1 MSNEDF
7 FNLFGMHTEVKLML
21 YEQYLQK
28 YLTILLNAPSFET
41 IHIYDLFCG
50 KGETDGGQVG
60 SALISVKQA
69 ISSACTYTKAKRIEV
84 HLCDKNKAFCD
95 ELNTKLA
102 SIARPANIKVSVQ
115 CKEFKDEVGN
125 IISRH
130 DHEKNSKVLF
140 FIDPYGYKDT
150 PPETLLDLKQIP
162 NTEIMLFLPVSFIY
176 RFIESPQSN
185 STLDKWKTFMSIS
198 GRPTGLSIIVDLINS
213 RFSQAGFY
221 SGSFILNNQQ
231 NSNKYAIFFV
241 SSNVYGLEKF
251 NETIWKID
259 PYEGTQM
266 CREFSSVVIPS
277 VAEGWKQASLDRL
290 TQSIREH
297 ISAKPD
303 KMIDNIEL
311 YDTVIRRGYLPRHFN
326 EVWKQNQFLER
337 EFITSKTRSN
347 YIGYNYTKDDA
358 LVKFRLPKDT
368 DD

>member
-1 MSNEDF
+1 MNSDSF
-7 FNLFGMHTEVKLML
+7 FDSFSMHTEVKLKL
-21 YEQYLQK
+21 YKEYLQK
-28 YLTILLNAPSFET
+28 YLRILLNAKYINT

-69 ISSACTYTKAKRIEV
+69 ISSACIYTKSKRIVV
-84 HLCDKNKAFCD
+84 HLSDKNKAFCD
-95 ELNTKLA
+95 ELKIKLT
-102 SIARPANIKVSVQ
+102 SIARPANIEVSVQ

-150 PPETLLDLKQIP
+150 PPETLLDLKKNP

-176 RFIESPQSN
+176 RFIDSPQSN
-185 STLDKWKTFMSIS
+185 PALDKWKTFMTIS
-198 GRPTGLSIIVDLINS
+198 GRPTDLSIIVDLITS
-213 RFSQAGFY
+213 RFSRAGFY

-231 NSNKYAIFFV
+231 TSNKYAIFFV

-251 NETIWKID
+251 NETIWAID
-259 PYEGTQM
+259 PFEGSQM
-266 CREFSSVVIPS
+266 CRNFSGEVIPS
-277 VAEGWKQASLDRL
+277 IAEEWKQASMDRL
-290 TQSIREH
+290 SLTIREH
-297 ISAKPD
+297 ILAKPD

-311 YDTVIRRGYLPRHFN
+311 YDTVIRQGYLPRHFN
-326 EVWKQNQFLER
+326 EVWKQKQFLER
-337 EFITSKTRSN
+337 EFLTSKKRSN
-347 YIGYNYTKDDA
+347 YIGYDYTKVDA

-368 DD
+368 DV

>member
-1 MSNEDF
+1 MNSDSF
-7 FNLFGMHTEVKLML
+7 FDSFSMHTEVKLKL
-21 YEQYLQK
+21 YNEYLQK
-28 YLTILLNAPSFET
+28 YLRILLNADYINT

-69 ISSACTYTKAKRIEV
+69 ISSACIYTKSKRIIV
-84 HLCDKNKAFCD
+84 HLSDKNKAFCE
-95 ELNTKLA
+95 ELKFRLA
-102 SIARPANIKVSVQ
+102 SIAIPANIEVSVQ

-150 PPETLLDLKQIP
+150 SPKTLLDLKQNP

-176 RFIESPQSN
+176 RFIDSPKSN
-185 STLDKWKTFMSIS
+185 PTLYKWKTFMSIT
-198 GRPTGLSIIVDLINS
+198 GRPKDLLKIVDLITK
-213 RFSQAGFY
+213 RFSLAGFY

-251 NETIWKID
+251 NETKWAID
-259 PYEGTQM
+259 PIDGSQM
-266 CREFSSVVIPS
+266 CRNFTGEVIPS
-277 VAEGWKQASLDRL
+277 IAEEWRLASLDKL
-290 TQSIREH
+290 SNSIKEH
-297 ISAKPD
+297 ISAKPN

-311 YDTVIRRGYLPRHFN
+311 YDVVIRQGFLPRHFN
-326 EVWKQNQFLER
+326 EVWKKKPFLKR
-337 EFITSKTRSN
+337 EFLTSKTRSN
-347 YIGYNYTKDDA
+347 YIGYDYTKRDP
-358 LVKFRLPKDT
+358 LVKFWLQ
-368 DD
+368 

>member
-1 MSNEDF
+1 
-7 FNLFGMHTEVKLML
+7 ML
-21 YEQYLQK
+21 YKQYLQK
-28 YLTILLNAPSFET
+28 YLLILLNSTYTNT

-50 KGETDGGQVG
+50 KGETEDGQVG

-69 ISSACTYTKAKRIEV
+69 ITSACIYSKSKRIVV
-84 HLCDKNKAFCD
+84 HLSDKNRDFCD
-95 ELNTKLA
+95 VLYTRLA
-102 SIARPANIKVSVQ
+102 SITFPPNVEVFVRCND
-115 CKEFKDEVGN
+115 FKDEVDD
-125 IISRH
+125 IILRH
-130 DHEKNSKVLF
+130 NHEKNSKVLF
-140 FIDPYGYKDT
+140 FIDPCGYKDT
-150 PPETLLDLKQIP
+150 PPETLLDLKRNP
-162 NTEIMLFLPVSFIY
+162 NTEIILFLPISFIY

-185 STLDKWKTFMSIS
+185 PTLDKWKTFMSIT
-198 GRPTGLSIIVDLINS
+198 GRPTDLSIIVDLITT
-213 RFSQAGFY
+213 RFSRAGFY

-231 NSNKYAIFFV
+231 TSNKYAIFFV